1 LFIAFDRAMTS
12 QSSTLVQSL
21 LSDRFDII
29 GDIHGE
35 IDALR
40 SLLARLGVDA
50 ERGRADRP
58 LVFVGDL
65 IDRGPDS
72 IAVVELVEHLVQGGL
87 AQCVMG
93 NHEFNLL
100 RGKIKQGNGWFIPH
114 EEVREGRHADGWH
127 PIGESERVGFP
138 SRQAA
143 QSERAR
149 ILSFLA
155 TLPVALESKD
165 VRVVHAA
172 WQEEAIQTA
181 RQSSSVEAFFQPRGV
196 ALPEVDLSGAPTP
209 DEMENPAS
217 EIQFHPGLAQ
227 LQLAAQNE
235 EPAKVLTSG
244 LEQPIGPNKKPRYLS
259 GKWRILERSPWW
271 LNDHDPR
278 AVVFGHYWRRRPDA
292 QVPGKAEVFEGV
304 GPLDWMGPHKQAFCV
319 DYSVGYRFMAR
330 HKGHPIGYHGG
341 LAALRWPERVLIFDD
356 LEQTFQTVR

>member
-1 LFIAFDRAMTS
+1 M
-12 QSSTLVQSL
+12 QSVI
-21 LSDRFDII
+21 SDRFDII

-40 SLLARLGVDA
+40 SLLAKLGVDA

-65 IDRGPDS
+65 VDRGPDS
-72 IAVVELVEHLVQGGL
+72 IAVVELVEHLIKCGI

-114 EEVREGRHADGWH
+114 EQMREGRHPDGWH
-127 PIGESERVGFP
+127 PIGESGRTPFP
-138 SRQAA
+138 SRHA
-143 QSERAR
+143 EPDDRER
-149 ILSFLA
+149 ILDFLA
-155 TLPVALESKD
+155 TLPIALESKD
-165 VRVVHAA
+165 IRIVHAA
-172 WQEEAIQTA
+172 WQMEAIQAA
-181 RQSSSVEAFFQPRGV
+181 RQSPSLEAFFRQRGT
-196 ALPEVDLSGAPTP
+196 ALPEIDLSGAPTLE
-209 DEMENPAS
+209 EMENPAV

-244 LEQPIGPNKKPRYLS
+244 LEQPIGPHKKPRYLS

-271 LNDHDPR
+271 LHDQDPR
-278 AVVFGHYWRRRPDA
+278 AVVFGHYWRRRPGA
-292 QVPGKAEVFEGV
+292 QVPGKAEVFDGV

-341 LAALRWPERVLIFDD
+341 LAALRWPEKVLIFDD
-356 LEQTFQTVR
+356 LEETFQTLR